1 MSPLHNITKEMQARN
16 ISCKSVD
23 LLGTY
28 DHGSWELRGWIA
40 FRNLDRDFTIIY
52 FCLSALVQKIAP
64 NPISRRKASKIK
76 KSKKGHVTLHNDQRV
91 ESGRTKD
98 TCLAHSRLLEIIS
111 TGYRNGKNLT
121 ECSHLNLQWMTQH
134 RTGDLLSARLLQHA
148 DSTESAG
155 GTHRRMGKTNLKWNI
170 STGSA

>member
-1 MSPLHNITKEMQARN
+1 MDCFQEFRPRFYYYLLLSECIGTKNSPESNIEEKGVENQE
-16 ISCKSVD
+16 I
-23 LLGTY
+23 
-28 DHGSWELRGWIA
+28 
-40 FRNLDRDFTIIY
+40 
-52 FCLSALVQKIAP
+52 
-64 NPISRRKASKIK
+64 
-76 KSKKGHVTLHNDQRV
+76 KKGHVTFHNDQRV